1 MPRVLTAIIPTFS
14 DEQLQALLA
23 VPDKRTRPGIRDRA
37 IILVLL
43 DSLIRASEHQGRGRR
58 EPRSPG
64 RVNVN
69 WPHDGPTAVTR

>member
-1 MPRVLTAIIPTFS
+1 MPRVPTAIIPTFS

-23 VPDKRTRPGIRDRA
+23 VPDTRDRPGIRDRA
-37 IILVLL
+37 ILLVLL
-43 DSLIRASEHQGRGRR
+43 DSLIRASEHQGRDEQ

-69 WPHDGPTAVTR
+69 WPHDAPTAVTR